1 MSGEDAETIAT
12 TWPGADRLNKV
23 WRDALDTL
31 IREKQAEAWDE
42 GWRNRASRALD
53 GSSASRAA
61 DPPSGLNPYRSQ
73 KTQPTPT
80 AEETPE

>member
-1 MSGEDAETIAT
+1 MSGEDAQTIAT

-31 IREKQAEAWDE
+31 IREKQAEAWDAAVAAMVYE
-42 GWRNRASRALD
+42 D
-53 GSSASRAA
+53 GTPVQAVKNI
-61 DPPSGLNPYRSQ
+61 NPYRSQ
-73 KTQPTPT
+73 KTEPNPT